1 MSGPKVSIV
10 PLGGYGEVGKNSTA
24 IECEEDIVVIDGG
37 LMFPH
42 DDMPG
47 IDLVIPESTYLVE
60 NKSRV
65 RGIVLTHGHEDHIG
79 GLPYLLPK
87 LDAPVYATKL
97 TQGLLSSKLR
107 EHGLTPKQVLLR
119 PGETLRLGRI
129 EVEGF
134 HVDHSM
140 PDCVGLALHTRG
152 GTIVHSGDFKFDQTP
167 VDGVPTDFAKLA
179 ELGNRGVLA
188 LICDCVRVE
197 RPGYTPSEKVITES
211 FDRIF
216 FEAQGRVLITT
227 FASNISR
234 IQQALYMAYRYGRKV
249 AFVGRSLES
258 NVTVASDLGYLDVP
272 EDTVVTLEKAN
283 RLPPVEVVLV
293 VTGSQG
299 EPTSVL
305 SRIANEDHRQIK
317 AGPGDTVIISA
328 SPVPGNEQM
337 VFRTIDNLFRRGA
350 EVVYNSLRPVHVS
363 GHASQE
369 ELKMMLNMVRPRYCI
384 PFHGDYRH
392 MILFQKLAA
401 EVGFAGETVFLPEN
415 GQTVEFTDGAG
426 RYGETVP
433 AGSVLVDG
441 LSIGDVGQPVLRDR
455 RQLSEDGVILV
466 SVVVDRHTGKVL
478 GGPEITS
485 RGFIYLQEGDGFVDE
500 ARDRILASLDHGSP
514 HGSER
519 GFVSQKVKETLG
531 RFVFERTRR
540 KPMILPI
547 VTEV

>member
-1 MSGPKVSIV
+1 
-10 PLGGYGEVGKNSTA
+10 
-24 IECEEDIVVIDGG
+24 
-37 LMFPH
+37 
-42 DDMPG
+42 
-47 IDLVIPESTYLVE
+47 
-60 NKSRV
+60 
-65 RGIVLTHGHEDHIG
+65 
-79 GLPYLLPK
+79 
-87 LDAPVYATKL
+87 
-97 TQGLLSSKLR
+97 
-107 EHGLTPKQVLLR
+107 
-119 PGETLRLGRI
+119 
-129 EVEGF
+129 
-134 HVDHSM
+134 
-140 PDCVGLALHTRG
+140 
-152 GTIVHSGDFKFDQTP
+152 
-167 VDGVPTDFAKLA
+167 
-179 ELGNRGVLA
+179 
-188 LICDCVRVE
+188 
-197 RPGYTPSEKVITES
+197 
-211 FDRIF
+211 
-216 FEAQGRVLITT
+216 
-227 FASNISR
+227 
-234 IQQALYMAYRYGRKV
+234 
-249 AFVGRSLES
+249 
-258 NVTVASDLGYLDVP
+258 
-272 EDTVVTLEKAN
+272 
-283 RLPPVEVVLV
+283 
-293 VTGSQG
+293 
-299 EPTSVL
+299 
-305 SRIANEDHRQIK
+305 
-317 AGPGDTVIISA
+317 
-328 SPVPGNEQM
+328 
-337 VFRTIDNLFRRGA
+337 
-350 EVVYNSLRPVHVS
+350 NSLRPVHVS